1 MVDIEKNIKEI
12 QKNVEKALKRAN
24 REGEEVTIIG
34 VSKNVTEDKI
44 IKAQTLGLKNFGENR
59 VQEFKVKEESLKE
72 LDLNWHMIGHLQSN
86 KVKDIIGKVT
96 LLHSLDRMSLVK
108 EIEKRGKRENLS
120 LDALIQVN
128 ISGEE
133 SKFGLSREEVV
144 PFIKKVLEYET
155 INIKGLMT
163 IAPHVEDEEI
173 IQGTFRELR
182 LLKEEIE
189 DLNLPKVEMKYLSMG
204 MTNDYEIAIE
214 EGANIIR
221 VGRAIFGE
229 RKY

>member
-24 REGEEVTIIG
+24 REGEEITIIG

-173 IQGTFRELR
+173 IRGTFRELR